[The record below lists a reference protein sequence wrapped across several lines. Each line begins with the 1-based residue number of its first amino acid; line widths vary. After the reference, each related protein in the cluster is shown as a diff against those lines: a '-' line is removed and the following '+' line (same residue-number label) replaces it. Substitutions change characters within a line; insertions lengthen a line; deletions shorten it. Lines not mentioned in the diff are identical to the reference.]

1 MIELIFTTCK
11 CNFKRTQNYI
21 IFFFYSIMCERY
33 KVFYNQADMILR
45 KYIKNINQFN
55 ITYKVNIILQLLV
68 IKCITEIIH
77 IIEI

>member
-1 MIELIFTTCK
+1 
-11 CNFKRTQNYI
+11 
-21 IFFFYSIMCERY
+21 MCERY